1 MVSMN
6 KTLQE
11 HIKEAVFAVEQEGIL
26 LPLVLE
32 KFAQLIVQ
40 ECAGLFAV
48 EWGEEKLTGN
58 DVGYVVKKHF
68 GIDNN

>member
-1 MVSMN
+1 M
-6 KTLQE
+6 Q
-11 HIKEAVFAVEQEGIL
+11 
-26 LPLVLE
+26 
-32 KFAQLIVQ
+32 KFAELIVR
-40 ECAGLFAV
+40 ECANLFEV